1 MKFWKESGVEREFRR
16 IQWKQRCF
24 LQYSSRKIPAICMAL
39 AVVVASTLLVVQ
51 SGIGTHAQGSSPSS
65 ISSVTDYYVPGTFPW
80 GTAFDSSGRVWVAMP
95 GCDPS
100 PSCSSSTP
108 PGKLGLF
115 DPTTSTWTT
124 TVSLP
129 AGYGQPLFV
138 AIDGAGKVWFT
149 MPVTNA

>member
-1 MKFWKESGVEREFRR
+1 MTFGTANA
-16 IQWKQRCF
+16 
-24 LQYSSRKIPAICMAL
+24 PAVRAR
-39 AVVVASTLLVVQ
+39 VVIVFVSLFVVGSVITGCLPVAPPA
-51 SGIGTHAQGSSPSS
+51 G
-65 ISSVTDYYVPGTFPW
+65 ISSASDYPTPGRFPW
-80 GTAFDSSGRVWVAMP
+80 GTAFDASGRVWVALP

-138 AIDGAGKVWFT
+138 APPGRRLAAGQGAVEL
-149 MPVTNA
+149 P